1 MAKIFKGLSISGIWG
16 CFDEFNRIK
25 LEVLSVVATQVQVIK
40 QSKQAALEEIVF
52 PDKENSQ
59 IKFNPVVGYFNT
71 MNPGYAGRQE
81 LPENLKVQFRGVCM
95 MVPDRKEIMKTFLAT
110 SGYTTNEDLA
120 IKFNIV

>member
-59 IKFNPVVGYFNT
+59 IKFNPVVGYFIT